1 MPRRFT
7 RRSLLQGIG
16 SGTASLLLEL
26 HLPTVKALPT
36 PVTGPSVLA
45 LTMTAVSD
53 NILRVTVAAAGE
65 PMDQLY
71 GDGSLVRRAWPAPG
85 IKALAGGSRQTAHWG
100 QRRLDVETDPLRIAV
115 RTQGGHLLQ
124 ELRFDQNPAQLQF
137 LCDEGPVYGLGEG
150 AHTLDRRGTVDAMKN
165 GQVGDDLKIYGAH
178 LPIPW
183 LMGSSGWGLFVHE
196 PQGTFNLGAESG
208 IFKPNES
215 ARGYDI
221 FLLAADTPAELMRP
235 LAELVGFPHMPPL
248 WALGYQQSHRTL
260 ASREQ
265 ILQEAK
271 TFRDKQLP
279 CDVLIYLGTGFCPA
293 GWNTGHGSFTFNENV
308 FPDPEAMIRQLHQ
321 DHFKVV
327 LHVVNPPVDL
337 HGKVS
342 DTGAAAE
349 EPSSAAK
356 YWSHHVPLDRMGVD
370 GWWPDEGDPLPASSR
385 LVRNEMYWDGDRQV
399 RPNDRPF
406 ALHRN
411 GYAGMQRYGWLWSGD
426 VFSTWKTL
434 AAQVMEGINIGLCGI
449 PYWGTDTGGFVPT
462 REFTAELF
470 LRWFQFSAFCPLFR
484 GHGRTWQL
492 RLPWG
497 WNTGDYGQAELTP
510 AFSLADLPRPEDL
523 RNPAVEEIC
532 RKYLNTRY
540 QLLPYI
546 YSAVAETHATG
557 MPLMRGLWLHFPE
570 DEKARA
576 MADEYMFGP
585 ALLVAPVL
593 EAGAATRTVYLPAGS
608 WWNFWTNEQLQGG
621 RTVEVSAAL
630 ETIPVFVRA
639 GTTLARGPVKQFV
652 NQESDVP
659 ISLTVYPGSDG
670 VSALYEDDGRTFA
683 FERGDFSSTE
693 LRWDDAAGTL
703 ILRSSGGKR
712 QPTRQFNAGLAG
724 TPLRQIPYNGT
735 ETKVSL
741 RQRVGNPSRSNMA

>member
-1 MPRRFT
+1 
-7 RRSLLQGIG
+7 
-16 SGTASLLLEL
+16 
-26 HLPTVKALPT
+26 
-36 PVTGPSVLA
+36 
-45 LTMTAVSD
+45 
-53 NILRVTVAAAGE
+53 
-65 PMDQLY
+65 
-71 GDGSLVRRAWPAPG
+71 
-85 IKALAGGSRQTAHWG
+85 
-100 QRRLDVETDPLRIAV
+100 
-115 RTQGGHLLQ
+115 
-124 ELRFDQNPAQLQF
+124 
-137 LCDEGPVYGLGEG
+137 
-150 AHTLDRRGTVDAMKN
+150 
-165 GQVGDDLKIYGAH
+165 
-178 LPIPW
+178 
-183 LMGSSGWGLFVHE
+183 
-196 PQGTFNLGAESG
+196 
-208 IFKPNES
+208 
-215 ARGYDI
+215 
-221 FLLAADTPAELMRP
+221 
-235 LAELVGFPHMPPL
+235 
-248 WALGYQQSHRTL
+248 
-260 ASREQ
+260 
-265 ILQEAK
+265 
-271 TFRDKQLP
+271 
-279 CDVLIYLGTGFCPA
+279 
-293 GWNTGHGSFTFNENV
+293 
-308 FPDPEAMIRQLHQ
+308 
-321 DHFKVV
+321 
-327 LHVVNPPVDL
+327 VVNPPVDL

-593 EAGAATRTVYLPAGS
+593 EAGAATRTVYLPPGS